1 MSKIK
6 VNQIEAATGSTITV
20 PSGQTLD
27 ISSATISLPSTV
39 VTTTG
44 TQTLTNKTLTSA
56 TFGGTG
62 ISASGNIVLK
72 PFTNILEIQGD
83 GSSAV
88 GKIQLNCPVNSH
100 GQKIASQ
107 PHAEAATNTL
117 TLPGGNTIGNTD
129 AVLVSDSGIQT
140 ITNKTLTAPKIA
152 SGGFI
157 ADANGNEQI
166 KFTTTASA
174 VNEFTVINSATGSA
188 PEIQSTGS
196 DTNIDLKIT
205 PKGSGKIVLD
215 GISFPNADGSANQVL
230 QTNGSGVLSFAS
242 PSGGKVLQVLQ
253 AYKTD
258 TFTQSSVDTWSDVTG
273 LSVSITPASA
283 SNKILVM
290 GKCAVSGD
298 DSTYPMIK
306 LVRNS
311 TDIYVGDAAGS
322 RIRVTSGNY
331 STITTG
337 NAYYGMLDSAFIFL
351 DTPATVSA
359 TTYKVQLRSAY
370 TTASYI
376 NRVAEGSDNQYRSRG
391 ASSIIVMEISA
402 W

>member
-152 SGGFI
+152 NGGFI

-230 QTNGSGVLSFAS
+230 QTNGSGVLSFGTIS
-242 PSGGKVLQVLQ
+242 SGANAGEVIQVVS
-253 AYKTD
+253 ATKTD
-258 TFTQSSVDTWSDVTG
+258 TFSTSSSSFVDVTG
-273 LSVSITPASA
+273 LSVSITPSSA
-283 SNKILVM
+283 SNKILVIATLH
-290 GKCAVSGD
+290 GA
-298 DSTYPMIK
+298 
-306 LVRNS
+306 NS
-311 TDIYVGDAAGS
+311 TQYSWGRIARDGTGICVGDANGS
-322 RIRVTSGNY
+322 NTRSSFENY
-331 STITTG
+331 YHADDSMIMGGT
-337 NAYYGMLDSAFIFL
+337 NNFLDS
-351 DTPATVSA
+351 PS
-359 TTYKVQLRSAY
+359 TTSSITYSVQALSGDG
-370 TTASYI
+370 TLYI
-376 NRVAEGSDNQYRSRG
+376 NRHGSTDSTASRG
-391 ASSIIVMEISA
+391 RVASSITVMEVKG
-402 W
+402 

>member
-117 TLPGGNTIGNTD
+117 TLPGGNT
-129 AVLVSDSGIQT
+129 
-140 ITNKTLTAPKIA
+140 
-152 SGGFI
+152 
-157 ADANGNEQI
+157 
-166 KFTTTASA
+166 
-174 VNEFTVINSATGSA
+174 
-188 PEIQSTGS
+188 
-196 DTNIDLKIT
+196 
-205 PKGSGKIVLD
+205 
-215 GISFPNADGSANQVL
+215 
-230 QTNGSGVLSFAS
+230 
-242 PSGGKVLQVLQ
+242 
-253 AYKTD
+253 Y
-258 TFTQSSVDTWSDVTG
+258 
-273 LSVSITPASA
+273 
-283 SNKILVM
+283 
-290 GKCAVSGD
+290 
-298 DSTYPMIK
+298 
-306 LVRNS
+306 
-311 TDIYVGDAAGS
+311 
-322 RIRVTSGNY
+322 
-331 STITTG
+331 
-337 NAYYGMLDSAFIFL
+337 
-351 DTPATVSA
+351 
-359 TTYKVQLRSAY
+359 
-370 TTASYI
+370 
-376 NRVAEGSDNQYRSRG
+376 
-391 ASSIIVMEISA
+391 
-402 W
+402 

>member
-129 AVLVSDSGIQT
+129 AVLVSDTGIQT

-152 SGGFI
+152 NGGFI

-230 QTNGSGVLSFAS
+230 QTNGSGVLSFGTISGSVFGTALFHVRDEKS
-242 PSGGKVLQVLQ
+242 AGTSGGFPSTSFTKVTLNTSMTNEISGASLSSDAITLPTGTYYIQ
-253 AYKTD
+253 ASVIGAYCSHVKTKLRNTTDNTD
-258 TFTQSSVDTWSDVTG
+258 TLIGTSNYASDYGSDSSSSEQSFITGRFTIAAQKTFEIQRRVANTIYSSGAGLAANYGVVEVYSDVQ
-273 LSVSITPASA
+273 IW
-283 SNKILVM
+283 KI
-290 GKCAVSGD
+290 S
-298 DSTYPMIK
+298 
-306 LVRNS
+306 
-311 TDIYVGDAAGS
+311 
-322 RIRVTSGNY
+322 
-331 STITTG
+331 
-337 NAYYGMLDSAFIFL
+337 
-351 DTPATVSA
+351 
-359 TTYKVQLRSAY
+359 
-370 TTASYI
+370 
-376 NRVAEGSDNQYRSRG
+376 
-391 ASSIIVMEISA
+391 
-402 W
+402 